1 MISIKSMPA
10 DIKEL
15 ILDYVYG
22 DLETCEKNHK
32 DKFSL
37 KSIEFVAM
45 VSIAKIKKH
54 PMLLSAV
61 EVRKQIETSDC
72 RDWYL
77 SNILYEI
84 KWKSGFVGPRS
95 ILFMYRYRYPDGNR
109 QYDTTLETYNYFYRH
124 KPTHLTDEEWD
135 FARDDVVI
143 HKDINSLIIDIEL
156 ENIAN
161 N

>member
-1 MISIKSMPA
+1 MISLKSMPA

-22 DLETCEKNHK
+22 DLEMCEKKHK
-32 DKFSL
+32 DKFSM

-45 VSIAKIKKH
+45 VSIDKINKH

-61 EVRKQIETSDC
+61 EVRKQIETSNH
-72 RDWYL
+72 DWYL
-77 SNILYEI
+77 SNILYEL

-95 ILFMYRYRYPDGNR
+95 ILFMYKYRCSDGNR

-124 KPTHLTDEEWD
+124 KPIHLSDKEWD
-135 FARDDVVI
+135 FAIEDVVI
-143 HKDINSLIIDIEL
+143 HEDINSLLIDIEL